1 MMVGPER
8 VVKEVIY
15 IAILLTTIRAGQWL
29 TSSEPQWGTMLIVAF
44 GYLLIRLFVMKP
56 KSPLP

>member
-1 MMVGPER
+1 MKLGPEK
-8 VVKEVIY
+8 VVKQVIY
-15 IAILLTTIRAGQWL
+15 IAIMLVTMRTGQWL
-29 TSSEPQWGTMLIVAF
+29 TSSTPQWGTMLIVAF